1 MNWDAISAIGEIAGA
16 VAVVATL
23 FYLSSQI
30 RQNSSA
36 LNRANDYAQANS
48 VHNTNSL
55 FVEVFSALA
64 KDAELA
70 SIYEKA
76 LKHEKL
82 DGVESVRFSQF
93 VNTYLAWLEDLYNQ
107 QNTQLGFDS
116 VLGSTELLSINS
128 PYIKRLL
135 ESPAAET
142 WWNAEA
148 RFLYSPDFVIAINN
162 VIESSESS

>member
-23 FYLSSQI
+23 VYLSRQI

-48 VHNTNSL
+48 VHNTNTL
-55 FVEVFSALA
+55 FVEVFSPLA

-82 DGVESVRFSQF
+82 DDVESVRFSQF

-116 VLGSTELLSINS
+116 VLGSADLLSLSS

-135 ESPAAET
+135 ETPAAET
-142 WWNAEA
+142 WWRAEA